1 MGEAGGVEPDGTER
15 LVRQGDSAERGGP
28 DQACETGGVT
38 ELSAPAK
45 LTLSLAVTGV
55 HPDGYHEIESE
66 MVTLDMADTLEIGPG
81 DGLTIESGGGP
92 RDAEGAGSPDHWEAD
107 VSALS
112 TGPDNLVIRA
122 LLAVDRTARV
132 RLIKRIPVGAGLGGG
147 SADAAAIL
155 RWAGSTDLDV
165 AANLGADVPFCVAG
179 GRALVKGIGESVTP
193 LAHKDETFTLP
204 LLPFGVDTGA
214 VYRAWDSLA
223 LRRTAPPADGGGND
237 LEMPAISV
245 EPRLALWRDLFATAT
260 GAEPRLAG
268 SGSTWFVEGAP
279 ESLGLGGRR
288 SLALGRASA
297 QLIGAR
303 TVPAQYT
310 RAR

>member
-1 MGEAGGVEPDGTER
+1 VEPDGTEP
-15 LVRQGDSAERGGP
+15 LLRQGDPRERRGHN
-28 DQACETGGVT
+28 QTRETGGTTQV
-38 ELSAPAK
+38 SASAK
-45 LTLSLAVTGV
+45 LTLSLTVTGV
-55 HPDGYHEIESE
+55 HLDGYHEIESE
-66 MVTLDMADTLEIGPG
+66 MVTLDLADTLEIGPG
-81 DGLTIESGGGP
+81 DGLTIESGERP
-92 RDAEGAGSPDHWEAD
+92 RDAEVSGSSAD
-107 VSALS
+107 SAAEFSALS
-112 TGPDNLVIRA
+112 TGPANLVNRA
-122 LLAVDRTARV
+122 LLTVDRAARV

-155 RWAGSTDLDV
+155 RWAGCTDLDV

-193 LAHKDETFTLP
+193 LEHKDEAFTLL

-223 LRRTAPPADGGGND
+223 LQRSAPLAGAGGND

-245 EPRLALWRDLFATAT
+245 EPRLALWRDVFATAT

-268 SGSTWFVEGAP
+268 SGSTWFVEGTP
-279 ESLGLGGRR
+279 ESLGLDGRR
-288 SLALGRASA
+288 SLALGRTTA
-297 QLIGAR
+297 QLIRAR

-310 RAR
+310 PGR